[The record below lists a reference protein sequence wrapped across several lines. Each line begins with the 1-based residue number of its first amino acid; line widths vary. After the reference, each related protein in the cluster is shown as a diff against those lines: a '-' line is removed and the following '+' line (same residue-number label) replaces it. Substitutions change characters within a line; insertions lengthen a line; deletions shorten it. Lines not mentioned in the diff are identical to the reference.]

1 MANIMKTVG
10 RKLENQKK
18 IITELVAR
26 GKRHMFSF
34 LDEALVDDD
43 VILIL
48 LVGFHYS
55 LTPTTYYSNVSRES
69 HHRHIQLHA

>member
-1 MANIMKTVG
+1 MANIMKIVG
-10 RKLENQKK
+10 RKPENQKK
-18 IITELVAR
+18 LMTELVAR
-26 GKRHMFSF
+26 GKCHMFSF
-34 LDEALVDDD
+34 LDEALVEDD

-69 HHRHIQLHA
+69 HDKHIQLHA